1 MDKNMKKPVIIENTI
16 KVPSSEDY
24 LTDID
29 SFLEGILR
37 GYGLEETV
45 IADIAICVT
54 ELAINGIIHGN
65 KADIDKNVTI
75 EIKRHESSVEI
86 IITDQ
91 GEGFDPEDIENP
103 VDDKNLLKEVGRGF
117 FIVKSL
123 MDKVVTDKL
132 ETGTRVSIT
141 KNF

>member
-1 MDKNMKKPVIIENTI
+1 MKKPVIVDNTI
-16 KVPSSEDY
+16 RIPSSEDY

-54 ELAINGIIHGN
+54 ELAINGIVHGN
-65 KADIDKNVTI
+65 KTDQDKVVT
-75 EIKRHESSVEI
+75 VEI
-86 IITDQ
+86 NRKNSAIEVVVTDQ
-91 GEGFDPEDIENP
+91 GDGFDPDTIENP
-103 VDDKNLLKEVGRGF
+103 VDDKNLLKEVGRGI

-123 MDKVVTDKL
+123 MDTTVTEKL
-132 ETGTRVSIT
+132 ATGTKVSIT
-141 KNF
+141 KNL

>member
-1 MDKNMKKPVIIENTI
+1 MKKPVIIENTI
-16 KVPSSEDY
+16 RVPSSEDY
-24 LTDID
+24 LPDID

-37 GYGLEETV
+37 GFGLEETV

-54 ELAINGIIHGN
+54 ELAINGIVHGN

-75 EIKRHESSVEI
+75 EINRQDSAVEI
-86 IITDQ
+86 VITDQ
-91 GEGFDPEDIENP
+91 GAGFNPEDIDNP
-103 VDDKNLLKEVGRGF
+103 VDDKNLLKEVGRGI

-123 MDKVVTDKL
+123 MDKVVTEHL
-132 ETGTRVSIT
+132 ETGTRISIT